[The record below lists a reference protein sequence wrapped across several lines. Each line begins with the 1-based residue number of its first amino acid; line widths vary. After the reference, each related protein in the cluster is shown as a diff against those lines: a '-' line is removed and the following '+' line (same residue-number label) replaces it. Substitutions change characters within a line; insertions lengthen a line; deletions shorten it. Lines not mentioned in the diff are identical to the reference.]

1 MHCNI
6 RIKHFYSLKDTV
18 KNMKKQATEQ
28 EKITTNHKAP
38 VLKIYK
44 VHLKLKNKKKTT
56 QLKINK
62 RF

>member
-1 MHCNI
+1 M
-6 RIKHFYSLKDTV
+6 KDTV
-18 KNMKKQATEQ
+18 KNMKKQATEW
-28 EKITTNHKAP
+28 EKITANHKAP

-44 VHLKLKNKKKTT
+44 VHLKLSNKKKTT

>member
-1 MHCNI
+1 M
-6 RIKHFYSLKDTV
+6 KDTV
-18 KNMKKQATEQ
+18 KNMKKQATEW
-28 EKITTNHKAP
+28 EKITANNKAP

-44 VHLKLKNKKKTT
+44 VHLKLSNKKKTT